1 MLAPGGEGEEEVEK
15 PRDAEEMMAYIDEL
29 AAKGSKENKNF
40 M

>member
-1 MLAPGGEGEEEVEK
+1 MLAPAGEGEEGGEE
-15 PRDAEEMMAYIDEL
+15 PRDDEQMMAYIDEL